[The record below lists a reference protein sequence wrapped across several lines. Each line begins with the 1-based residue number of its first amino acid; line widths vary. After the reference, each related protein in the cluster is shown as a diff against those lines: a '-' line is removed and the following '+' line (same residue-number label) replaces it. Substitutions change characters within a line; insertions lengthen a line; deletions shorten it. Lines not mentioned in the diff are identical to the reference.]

1 MKCTKPLFLVATYDK
16 LITALQHGEFSWQ
29 IAPRTTA
36 GAATKRPCEEGDCAN
51 ELKTGQA
58 SEDVLTWER
67 LQVPCY
73 NLHNNSHA
81 RSFLHCLVLC
91 SRQTKP

>member
-1 MKCTKPLFLVATYDK
+1 MHKTTVLVRNIRQVDDCSAAWGILLANCTANKSGHSYK
-16 LITALQHGEFSWQ
+16 S
-29 IAPRTTA
+29 
-36 GAATKRPCEEGDCAN
+36 PCEEGDCAN

-81 RSFLHCLVLC
+81 RSFLHW
-91 SRQTKP
+91 